1 MIYNFSQINIKLK
14 LINDVCPKKDKN
26 HNINAQRKTILKFNF
41 MDSNPIL
48 DEPKVLINSSDLLKN
63 LKHSKIGTTS
73 CVKIVNNYIIFSDL
87 YLPQEVGFDSYFF
100 LQVLSGSKKVIFI
113 FYNFQLLPLGH
124 HSDYNI
130 KYFRKDKILTKEF
143 LINLIQNDARYKP
156 YFPDNAKL
164 SNITRDFLLSV
175 RTYLIFQV
183 IAFVTPAV
191 YNNLYELYK
200 NKEKEKETVRW
211 NNYAVEIQPN
221 LKEKIEQFIPCQK

>member
-1 MIYNFSQINIKLK
+1 ME
-14 LINDVCPKKDKN
+14 P
-26 HNINAQRKTILKFNF
+26 
-41 MDSNPIL
+41 NPNL
-48 DEPKVLINSSDLLKN
+48 DEPNVLVNSSDILKKFKSREDRYN
-63 LKHSKIGTTS
+63 FMRENS
-73 CVKIVNNYIIFSDL
+73 NYLYNFLDL

-124 HSDYNI
+124 HSDYSL

-143 LINLIQNDARYKP
+143 LINIIQNDALYKP
-156 YFPDNAKL
+156 YFPDNIKL

-175 RTYLIFQV
+175 RIYLIFQV
-183 IAFVTPAV
+183 IAFVTPVV